1 MNNQDLK
8 IGTAFISMIYFP
20 LGFLVSLIEV
30 INGYR
35 WGNFLFA
42 FILGLLAFSLIPY
55 SDWDLTRHYETYL
68 SYNNTSFS
76 EVWEQSDNRY
86 LVINTIIYL
95 FNAFAIKKEFLP
107 FFAVFISYLF
117 YLNVFSKFIREKKP
131 NILIR
136 SIYLYILLTVIPF
149 FAIASSLRQYL
160 AFSIILYIII
170 TYCSKQDR

>member
-1 MNNQDLK
+1 
-8 IGTAFISMIYFP
+8 
-20 LGFLVSLIEV
+20 
-30 INGYR
+30 
-35 WGNFLFA
+35 
-42 FILGLLAFSLIPY
+42 
-55 SDWDLTRHYETYL
+55 
-68 SYNNTSFS
+68 
-76 EVWEQSDNRY
+76 
-86 LVINTIIYL
+86 IYL

-170 TYCSKQDR
+170 TYCSKQDRRTFLISFPLVVMAIGIHPSVILLIALFLFSRFIR

>member
-1 MNNQDLK
+1 
-8 IGTAFISMIYFP
+8 
-20 LGFLVSLIEV
+20 
-30 INGYR
+30 
-35 WGNFLFA
+35 
-42 FILGLLAFSLIPY
+42 
-55 SDWDLTRHYETYL
+55 
-68 SYNNTSFS
+68 
-76 EVWEQSDNRY
+76 
-86 LVINTIIYL
+86 
-95 FNAFAIKKEFLP
+95 AFAIKKEFLP

-170 TYCSKQDR
+170 TYCSKQDRRTFLISFPLVVMAIGIHPSVILLIALFLFSRFIRLNRIVVLLIFFILVLNFNGYISIQLFKL